1 MHPIKTQASL
11 SNSSVTLSHPTPPSP
26 PAVPTAPVKALTGGR
41 RQGVGE
47 EEQGLAKLP
56 KFLRSNP
63 GSKITWTHHAKGP
76 GITKCFA
83 ASTHEVYA
91 IAQVTA
97 KNFQAEN
104 PAEICQRSHSAAD
117 RQIYTCRRRE
127 KPQPPH
133 CRGHR
138 APQFEENSRN
148 CFLGR
153 LPQQEITQDTQQA
166 GSRRAFQGYCTHKS

>member
-1 MHPIKTQASL
+1 MHPTKTQVSL

-41 RQGVGE
+41 RQGVGK
-47 EEQGLAKLP
+47 EEQSLAKLP

-83 ASTHEVYA
+83 AITHEVYA

-117 RQIYTCRRRE
+117 RQIYTCRTTRE
-127 KPQPPH
+127 ATTSSLPGSSH
-133 CRGHR
+133 SSVRGKFKKLVFGKTSPTGDHTGH
-138 APQFEENSRN
+138 AA
-148 CFLGR
+148 GR
-153 LPQQEITQDTQQA
+153 
-166 GSRRAFQGYCTHKS
+166 